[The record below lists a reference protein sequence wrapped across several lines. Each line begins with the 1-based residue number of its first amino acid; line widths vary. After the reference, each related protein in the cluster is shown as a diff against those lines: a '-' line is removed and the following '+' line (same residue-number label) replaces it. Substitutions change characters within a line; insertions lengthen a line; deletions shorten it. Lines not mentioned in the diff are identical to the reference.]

1 MTALVACA
9 VCGAASA
16 STLAHRLAV
25 PVLQNAV
32 YTSREE
38 AAMAPRGDLL
48 LLHCDRCGF
57 VWNAAFDPGRISYA
71 VGYENCQSHSLAF
84 REHLKDRIARIAAVL
99 AAHPCPSIVEV
110 GCGQGD
116 FLGLLANLLGPVEAV
131 GFDPSW
137 RGADGAGPAS
147 TRVYRQLFDQST
159 AAALAPDPDIVIARH
174 VIEHMPDPV
183 GFLRMIR
190 AALPTNSTAR
200 LFLETPCNQWIRANG
215 AVHDLFYEHC
225 SLFDAGSLAHAL
237 TLAGFVPDRVE
248 RVFGGQYIWA
258 EATAAA
264 TELRGL
270 EPDESFRASWRAS
283 IAVAR
288 GNGPVAVWGASAKGA
303 TFLFLT
309 DPDASLLDCVIDI
322 NPAKQGRFI
331 AATGHAIVAPDIAA
345 QRGIGTIIIMNPNYR
360 EEIIATARSLGWTPL
375 IHVLD

>member
-1 MTALVACA
+1 
-9 VCGAASA
+9 
-16 STLAHRLAV
+16 
-25 PVLQNAV
+25 
-32 YTSREE
+32 
-38 AAMAPRGDLL
+38 
-48 LLHCDRCGF
+48 
-57 VWNAAFDPGRISYA
+57 
-71 VGYENCQSHSLAF
+71 
-84 REHLKDRIARIAAVL
+84 
-99 AAHPCPSIVEV
+99 
-110 GCGQGD
+110 
-116 FLGLLANLLGPVEAV
+116 
-131 GFDPSW
+131 
-137 RGADGAGPAS
+137 
-147 TRVYRQLFDQST
+147 
-159 AAALAPDPDIVIARH
+159 
-174 VIEHMPDPV
+174 
-183 GFLRMIR
+183 
-190 AALPTNSTAR
+190 
-200 LFLETPCNQWIRANG
+200 
-215 AVHDLFYEHC
+215 
-225 SLFDAGSLAHAL
+225 
-237 TLAGFVPDRVE
+237 VE

-345 QRGIGTIIIMNPNYR
+345 QRGIGTIIIMNPNYH